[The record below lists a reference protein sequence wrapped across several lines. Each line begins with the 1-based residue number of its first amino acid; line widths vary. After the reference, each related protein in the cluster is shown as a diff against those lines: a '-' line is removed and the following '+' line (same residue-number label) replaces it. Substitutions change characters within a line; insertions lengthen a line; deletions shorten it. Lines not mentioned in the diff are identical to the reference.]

1 MEKDISALRGQL
13 LYRAK
18 NLGIKELDLIIGS
31 WATKYINTLTHE
43 ELLQFNDDVLMQETP
58 DLQKKVLGYEKIN
71 PEETLLLK
79 IREFALDTKYS
90 KIEDC

>member
-31 WATKYINTLTHE
+31 WATKYINTLSHE
-43 ELLQFNDDVLMQETP
+43 
-58 DLQKKVLGYEKIN
+58 
-71 PEETLLLK
+71 
-79 IREFALDTKYS
+79 
-90 KIEDC
+90 